1 MPALPGAGGG
11 GRRNPTEHEG
21 DEWQLPNPLCLA
33 LSWGQRPL
41 TLQRMNETDPPP
53 IPFTITGIT
62 TALQRAAPS
71 GAGLG
76 RTVA

>member
-1 MPALPGAGGG
+1 MPALPGG
-11 GRRNPTEHEG
+11 GRQNPTEHEG
-21 DEWQLPNPLCLA
+21 DEGQLPNPLCLA

-41 TLQRMNETDPPP
+41 TLQRMNEMDPPP
-53 IPFTITGIT
+53 IPFTTTGIT
-62 TALQRAAPS
+62 TALQRVVPS